1 MRGNYLTHMQS
12 GVISHLVSEAMRERS
27 TILHVDMD
35 AFFASV
41 SELDYPQ
48 YQGKPLVVGAGVRGV
63 VLSANYAARK
73 YGIRAAMPVARAQRM
88 APNAIFIPPDHE
100 RYSEVSRRV
109 MEIFFD
115 FTPHVEPI
123 SLDEAFLDVSGSR
136 RLFGTGRE
144 IATAIRERVRREERI
159 TCSVG
164 IATSKF
170 IAKLASGRCK
180 PDGMLEIQEDRVL
193 TFLHPLPVG
202 ELWGV
207 GPKTNEELQRLGLR
221 TVGEI
226 ANTPVETLKRALG
239 EGAGESLYELAWGR
253 DFREV
258 ITDAPEKS
266 ISAAE
271 TFAFDLEDR
280 EEIFRELLRLSERA
294 THRMRKRELRA
305 RTIGLKVRFSD
316 FTNLTKSKTLPLAI
330 NGMHEVFEIAR
341 DLYLSLK
348 LEGSRIRLLGVSL
361 ENLVDESGAAEQL
374 TLGERESGWRE
385 AQAAI
390 DRAIT
395 RFGRGSV
402 QPARLVEEPT
412 NEEVEE
418 DPATS
423 EE

>member
-1 MRGNYLTHMQS
+1 MQS

-226 ANTPVETLKRALG
+226 ADTPVETLKRALG

-271 TFAFDLEDR
+271 TFAYDLVDR

-412 NEEVEE
+412 NEEAGE